1 MRVMNRIIINVNDF
15 QKRAAI
21 IEDDK
26 VVEIFNERND
36 ESNIIKNIYKGKVAN
51 VLPGMESAFVDIGL
65 EKNSFLYVDDLRE
78 FEEKYLNG
86 IVNSNKAIEELL
98 TVGDKVV
105 VQVLSVPRGNKGAR
119 VTTNFTIPGKY
130 LVLMPNNDHL
140 AISKKIKDEDER
152 ARLQEIFEEIKP
164 AKMGVIIRTAAQG
177 KSVYHFE
184 KEISYLVKKWEDIE
198 KKIAKAKI
206 GEVLYNDNSI
216 VTTILR
222 DILSNDIDELIVDNE
237 EVYWEIIDYINAFSE
252 NNFKTKVKLFDEN
265 RDIFDEYNVNKEI
278 EKALDKNVWLDCG
291 GYLVI
296 EKTEALVSIDVN
308 TGKNTGSFNLE
319 KTVLNTNLDAAR
331 EIPKQLRLRNL
342 SGIIIIDFI
351 VMKLQEDKDLVLQQ
365 LDAELKKDRT
375 KNNIVH
381 FTDLG
386 LVEMTRKRVGRN
398 LSYFYEEECPT
409 CHGKGKVK
417 SVDSIIEDIIKDFKK
432 VAEDKD
438 IKKIKIISS
447 KRVINK
453 IKEIYY
459 DIMIDY
465 LKNRGKEL
473 SLSSE
478 EINNITGYDIFL
490 EK

>member
-1 MRVMNRIIINVNDF
+1 MNRIIINVNNF

-21 IEDDK
+21 IEEGR
-26 VVEIFNERND
+26 VVEVLTERED
-36 ESNIIKNIYKGKVAN
+36 ESNIIKNIYKGRVAN

-65 EKNSFLYVDDLRE
+65 EKNSFLFVDDLRE

-86 IVNSNKAIEELL
+86 IVNSGKPIEDLL

-105 VQVLSVPRGNKGAR
+105 VQVLNVPRGTKGAR

-130 LVLMPNNDHL
+130 LVLMPNSDHI
-140 AISKKIKDEDER
+140 AISKKIKDEAER

-222 DILSNDIDELIVDNE
+222 DILSNDIDELVVDNE

-278 EKALDKNVWLDCG
+278 QKALDKNVWLDCG

-351 VMKLQEDKDLVLQQ
+351 DMKLQEDKELVLQQ
-365 LDAELKKDRT
+365 LDAELKRDRI

-432 VAEDKD
+432 VAEEKD
-438 IKKIKIISS
+438 IKYVKIASS

-459 DIMIDY
+459 DIMVDY
-465 LKNRGKEL
+465 LKSRGKEL

>member
-1 MRVMNRIIINVNDF
+1 MNRIIINVNNF

-21 IEDDK
+21 IEEGR
-26 VVEIFNERND
+26 VVEVLTERED
-36 ESNIIKNIYKGKVAN
+36 ESNIIKNIYKGRVAN

-65 EKNSFLYVDDLRE
+65 EKNSFLFVDDLRE

-86 IVNSNKAIEELL
+86 IVNSGKPIEDLL

-105 VQVLSVPRGNKGAR
+105 VQVLNVPRGTKGAR

-130 LVLMPNNDHL
+130 LVLMPNSDHI

-222 DILSNDIDELIVDNE
+222 DILSNDIDELVVDNE

-278 EKALDKNVWLDCG
+278 QKALDKNVWLDCG

-331 EIPKQLRLRNL
+331 EI
-342 SGIIIIDFI
+342 
-351 VMKLQEDKDLVLQQ
+351 
-365 LDAELKKDRT
+365 
-375 KNNIVH
+375 
-381 FTDLG
+381 
-386 LVEMTRKRVGRN
+386 
-398 LSYFYEEECPT
+398 
-409 CHGKGKVK
+409 
-417 SVDSIIEDIIKDFKK
+417 
-432 VAEDKD
+432 
-438 IKKIKIISS
+438 
-447 KRVINK
+447 
-453 IKEIYY
+453 
-459 DIMIDY
+459 
-465 LKNRGKEL
+465 
-473 SLSSE
+473 
-478 EINNITGYDIFL
+478 
-490 EK
+490 

>member
-1 MRVMNRIIINVNDF
+1 MNRIIINVNNF

-21 IEDDK
+21 IEEGR
-26 VVEIFNERND
+26 VVEVLTERED
-36 ESNIIKNIYKGKVAN
+36 ESNIIKNIYKGRVAN

-65 EKNSFLYVDDLRE
+65 EKNSFLFVDDLRE

-86 IVNSNKAIEELL
+86 IVNSGKPIEDLL

-105 VQVLSVPRGNKGAR
+105 VQVLNVPRGTKGAR

-130 LVLMPNNDHL
+130 LVLMPNSDHI

-152 ARLQEIFEEIKP
+152 ARFQEIFEEIKP

-222 DILSNDIDELIVDNE
+222 DILSNDIDELVVDNE

-252 NNFKTKVKLFDEN
+252 NNFRTKVKLFDEN

-278 EKALDKNVWLDCG
+278 QKALDKNVWLDCG

-351 VMKLQEDKDLVLQQ
+351 DMKLQEDKDLVLQQ

-398 LSYFYEEECPT
+398 LSYFYEEECPM
-409 CHGKGKVK
+409 CHGKGKIK
-417 SVDSIIEDIIKDFKK
+417 SVDSIIEDVIKDFKK
-432 VAEDKD
+432 AAEEKD
-438 IKKIKIISS
+438 IKKIKITSS

-459 DIMIDY
+459 DIMTDY
-465 LKNRGKEL
+465 LKSRGKEL

>member
-1 MRVMNRIIINVNDF
+1 MNRIIINVNNF

-21 IEDDK
+21 IEEGR
-26 VVEIFNERND
+26 VVEVLTERED
-36 ESNIIKNIYKGKVAN
+36 ESNIIKNIYKGRVAN

-65 EKNSFLYVDDLRE
+65 EKNSFLFVDDLRE

-86 IVNSNKAIEELL
+86 IVNSGKPIEDLL

-105 VQVLSVPRGNKGAR
+105 VQVLNVPRGTKGAR

-130 LVLMPNNDHL
+130 LVLMPNSDHI

-222 DILSNDIDELIVDNE
+222 DILSNDIDELVVDNE

-252 NNFKTKVKLFDEN
+252 NNFRTKVKLFDEN

-278 EKALDKNVWLDCG
+278 QKALDKNVWLDCG

-351 VMKLQEDKDLVLQQ
+351 DMKLQEDKDLVLQQ

-398 LSYFYEEECPT
+398 LSYFYEEECLM
-409 CHGKGKVK
+409 CHGKGKIK
-417 SVDSIIEDIIKDFKK
+417 SVDSIIEDVIKDFKK
-432 VAEDKD
+432 AAEEKD
-438 IKKIKIISS
+438 IKKIKITSS

-459 DIMIDY
+459 DIMTDY
-465 LKNRGKEL
+465 LKSRGKEL

>member
-1 MRVMNRIIINVNDF
+1 MNKIIINVNNF

-21 IEDDK
+21 IEDGR
-26 VVEIFNERND
+26 VVEVLTERED
-36 ESNIIKNIYKGKVAN
+36 ESNIIKNIYKGRVAN

-65 EKNSFLYVDDLRE
+65 EKNSFLFVDDLRE

-86 IVNSNKAIEELL
+86 IVNSGKPIEDLL
-98 TVGDKVV
+98 NVGDKVV
-105 VQVLSVPRGNKGAR
+105 VQVLNVPRGTKGAR

-130 LVLMPNNDHL
+130 LVLMPNSDHI

-164 AKMGVIIRTAAQG
+164 PKMGVIIRTAAQG
-177 KSVYHFE
+177 KSIYNFE
-184 KEISYLVKKWEDIE
+184 REISYLVKKWEDIE
-198 KKIAKAKI
+198 KKISKAKV
-206 GEVLYNDNSI
+206 GDVLYNDNNV
-216 VTTILR
+216 VTTVLR
-222 DILSNDIDELIVDNE
+222 DILSNEIDELVVDNE

-252 NNFKTKVKLFDEN
+252 NNFKAKVKLFDEN
-265 RDIFDEYNVNKEI
+265 RDIFEEYNINREI
-278 EKALDKNVWLDCG
+278 EKALDKVAWLDCE

-308 TGKNTGSFNLE
+308 TGKNTGSLNLE

-351 VMKLQEDKDLVLQQ
+351 DMKLQEDKDLVLQQ

-398 LSYFYEEECPT
+398 LSYFYEEECPR

-417 SVDSIIEDIIKDFKK
+417 SVDAIIENIIKDFKE
-432 VAEDKD
+432 VAQEKD
-438 IKKIKIISS
+438 IKKISIKSS
-447 KRVINK
+447 NRVINK
-453 IKEIYY
+453 IKEVYY
-459 DIMIDY
+459 DIMTEF
-465 LKNRGKEL
+465 LKSRGKEL

-478 EINNITGYDIFL
+478 EINNINGYDIFL

>member
-1 MRVMNRIIINVNDF
+1 MNRIIINVNNF

-21 IEDDK
+21 IEEGR
-26 VVEIFNERND
+26 VVEVLTERED
-36 ESNIIKNIYKGKVAN
+36 ESNIIKNIYKGRVAN

-65 EKNSFLYVDDLRE
+65 EKNSFLFVDDLRE

-86 IVNSNKAIEELL
+86 IVNSGKPIEDLL

-105 VQVLSVPRGNKGAR
+105 VQVLNVPRGTKGAR

-130 LVLMPNNDHL
+130 LVLMPNSDHI

-222 DILSNDIDELIVDNE
+222 DILSNDIDELVVDNE

-278 EKALDKNVWLDCG
+278 QKALDKNVWLDCG

-308 TGKNTGSFNLE
+308 TGKNTGSYNLE
-319 KTVLNTNLDAAR
+319 ETVVNTNVEAAR
-331 EIPKQLRLRNL
+331 EIPRQLRLRNFG
-342 SGIIIIDFI
+342 GIIIIDFI
-351 VMKLQEDKDLVLQQ
+351 DMRVEEDKVRVIEELEKNLQ
-365 LDAELKKDRT
+365 KDRI

-386 LVEMTRKRVGRN
+386 LVEMTRKRTGKPLAYYYQEV
-398 LSYFYEEECPT
+398 CPYCNGT
-409 CHGKGKVK
+409 GKVK
-417 SVDSIIEDIIKDFKK
+417 SQDALVHEL
-432 VAEDKD
+432 
-438 IKKIKIISS
+438 
-447 KRVINK
+447 
-453 IKEIYY
+453 IKEIKLSSDDRDISKIKVVLSKRLKDSFTEVYF
-459 DIMIDY
+459 DIMREY
-465 LKNRGKEL
+465 LKNKGKSIEL
-473 SLSSE
+473 E
-478 EINNITGYDIFL
+478 VGINNDTQYEIIL
-490 EK
+490 VK

>member
-1 MRVMNRIIINVNDF
+1 MNRIIINVNNF

-21 IEDDK
+21 IEEGR
-26 VVEIFNERND
+26 VVEVLTERED
-36 ESNIIKNIYKGKVAN
+36 ESNIIKNIYKGRVAN

-65 EKNSFLYVDDLRE
+65 EKNSFLFVDDLRE

-86 IVNSNKAIEELL
+86 IVNSGKPIEDLL

-105 VQVLSVPRGNKGAR
+105 VQVLNVPRGTKGAR

-130 LVLMPNNDHL
+130 LVLMPNSDHI
-140 AISKKIKDEDER
+140 AISKKIKDEAER

-222 DILSNDIDELIVDNE
+222 DILSNDIDELVVDNE

-252 NNFKTKVKLFDEN
+252 NNFRTKVKLFDEN

-278 EKALDKNVWLDCG
+278 QKALDKNVWLDCG

-351 VMKLQEDKDLVLQQ
+351 DMKFQEDKDLVLQQ

-432 VAEDKD
+432 VAEEKD
-438 IKKIKIISS
+438 IKYVKIASS

-459 DIMIDY
+459 DIMVDY
-465 LKNRGKEL
+465 LKSRGKEL

>member
-1 MRVMNRIIINVNDF
+1 MNRIIINVNNF

-21 IEDDK
+21 IEEGR
-26 VVEIFNERND
+26 VVEVLTERED
-36 ESNIIKNIYKGKVAN
+36 ESNIIKNIYKGRVAN

-65 EKNSFLYVDDLRE
+65 EKNSFLFVDDLRE

-86 IVNSNKAIEELL
+86 IVNSGKPIEDLL

-105 VQVLSVPRGNKGAR
+105 VQVLNVPRGTKGAR

-130 LVLMPNNDHL
+130 LVLMPNSDHI
-140 AISKKIKDEDER
+140 AISKKIKDEAER

-222 DILSNDIDELIVDNE
+222 DILSNDIDELVVDNE

-252 NNFKTKVKLFDEN
+252 NNFKTKVKLFDDN

-278 EKALDKNVWLDCG
+278 QKALDKNVWLDCG

-351 VMKLQEDKDLVLQQ
+351 DMKFQEDKDLVLQQ

-398 LSYFYEEECPT
+398 LSYFYEEECPM
-409 CHGKGKVK
+409 CHGKGKIK
-417 SVDSIIEDIIKDFKK
+417 SVDSIIEDVIKDFKK
-432 VAEDKD
+432 AAEEKD
-438 IKKIKIISS
+438 IKKIKITSS

-459 DIMIDY
+459 DIMTDY
-465 LKNRGKEL
+465 LKSRGKEL

-490 EK
+490 KK

>member
-1 MRVMNRIIINVNDF
+1 MNRIIINVNNF

-21 IEDDK
+21 IEEGR
-26 VVEIFNERND
+26 VVEVLTERED
-36 ESNIIKNIYKGKVAN
+36 ESNIIKNIYKGRVTN

-65 EKNSFLYVDDLRE
+65 EKNSFLFVDDLRE

-86 IVNSNKAIEELL
+86 IVNSGKPIEDLL

-105 VQVLSVPRGNKGAR
+105 VQVLNVPRGTKGAR

-130 LVLMPNNDHL
+130 LVLMPNSDHI

-222 DILSNDIDELIVDNE
+222 DILSNDIDELVVDNE

-252 NNFKTKVKLFDEN
+252 NNFRTKVKLFDEN

-278 EKALDKNVWLDCG
+278 QKALDKNVWLDCG

-351 VMKLQEDKDLVLQQ
+351 DMKLQEDKDLVLQQ

-398 LSYFYEEECPT
+398 LSYFYEEECPM
-409 CHGKGKVK
+409 CHGKGKIK
-417 SVDSIIEDIIKDFKK
+417 SVDSIIEDVIKDFKK
-432 VAEDKD
+432 AAEEKD
-438 IKKIKIISS
+438 IKKIKITSS
-447 KRVINK
+447 KRVINR

-459 DIMIDY
+459 DIMTDY
-465 LKNRGKEL
+465 LKSRGKEL

>member
-1 MRVMNRIIINVNDF
+1 MNRIIINVNNF

-21 IEDDK
+21 IEEGR
-26 VVEIFNERND
+26 VVEVLTERED
-36 ESNIIKNIYKGKVAN
+36 ESNIIKNIYKGRVAN

-65 EKNSFLYVDDLRE
+65 EKNSFLFVDDLRE

-86 IVNSNKAIEELL
+86 IVNSRKPIEDLL

-105 VQVLSVPRGNKGAR
+105 VQVLNVPRGTKGAR

-130 LVLMPNNDHL
+130 LVLMPNSDHI

-222 DILSNDIDELIVDNE
+222 DILSNDIDELVVDNE

-278 EKALDKNVWLDCG
+278 QKALDKNVWLDCG

-351 VMKLQEDKDLVLQQ
+351 DMKLQEDKDLVLQQ

-398 LSYFYEEECPT
+398 LSYFYEEECPM
-409 CHGKGKVK
+409 CHGKGKIK
-417 SVDSIIEDIIKDFKK
+417 SVDSIIEDVIKDFKK
-432 VAEDKD
+432 AAEEKD
-438 IKKIKIISS
+438 IKKIKITSS

-459 DIMIDY
+459 DIMTDY
-465 LKNRGKEL
+465 LKSRGKEL

>member
-1 MRVMNRIIINVNDF
+1 MNRIIINVNNF

-21 IEDDK
+21 IEEGR
-26 VVEIFNERND
+26 VVEVLTERED
-36 ESNIIKNIYKGKVAN
+36 ESNIIKNIYKGRVAN

-65 EKNSFLYVDDLRE
+65 EKNSFLFVDDLRE

-86 IVNSNKAIEELL
+86 IVNSGKPIEDLL

-105 VQVLSVPRGNKGAR
+105 VQVLNVPRGTKGAR

-130 LVLMPNNDHL
+130 LVLMPNSDHI

-222 DILSNDIDELIVDNE
+222 DILSNDIDELVVDNE

-252 NNFKTKVKLFDEN
+252 NNFRTKVKLFDEN

-278 EKALDKNVWLDCG
+278 QKALDKNVWLDCG

-351 VMKLQEDKDLVLQQ
+351 DMKLQEDKDLVLQQ

-398 LSYFYEEECPT
+398 LSYFYEEECPM
-409 CHGKGKVK
+409 CHGKGKIK

-432 VAEDKD
+432 AAEEKD
-438 IKKIKIISS
+438 IKKIKITSS

-459 DIMIDY
+459 DIMADY
-465 LKNRGKEL
+465 LKSRGKEL

-478 EINNITGYDIFL
+478 EINNTTGYDIFL

>member
-1 MRVMNRIIINVNDF
+1 MNKIVISVNDF
-15 QKRAAI
+15 QRRAAI
-21 IEDDK
+21 LEDEK

-86 IVNSNKAIEELL
+86 IVNSNKPIEDLL
-98 TVGDKVV
+98 TVGDQVV

-140 AISKKIKDEDER
+140 AISKKIKDESER
-152 ARLQEIFEEIKP
+152 KRLEEIFKEIKP

-177 KSVYHFE
+177 KSIHHFE
-184 KEISYLVKKWEDIE
+184 REMVYLVKRWEEIE
-198 KKIAKAKI
+198 KRIKKAKT
-206 GEVLYNDNSI
+206 GELLYNDNDI

-222 DILSNDIDELIVDNE
+222 DVLNNTIDELIVDNE
-237 EVYWEIIDYINAFSE
+237 KVYLDIIDYINTFSE
-252 NNFKTKVKLFDEN
+252 NNISTRIKLYTKNK
-265 RDIFDEYNVNKEI
+265 DIFQEYGVDAEI
-278 EKALDKNVWLDCG
+278 ERALQKEVWLDCG

-308 TGKNTGSFNLE
+308 TGKNTGSYNLE
-319 KTVLNTNLDAAR
+319 RTVLNTNLEAAR
-331 EIPKQLRLRNL
+331 EIPRQLRLRNL

-351 VMKLQEDKDLVLQQ
+351 DMKLQEDKDLVIQQ
-365 LDAELKKDRT
+365 LDAELQRDRI

-386 LVEMTRKRVGRN
+386 LIEMTRKRVGRT
-398 LSYFYEEECPT
+398 LSYFYEKECPI
-409 CHGKGKVK
+409 CNGKGKVK
-417 SVDSIIEDIIKDFKK
+417 SNEAIVLDILR
-432 VAEDKD
+432 D
-438 IKKIKIISS
+438 IKQVATEKDVNKIYIQTKKEI
-447 KRVINK
+447 
-453 IKEIYY
+453 IKEIKNSYFDMISEYLKARKKQFILEEKDILNY
-459 DIMIDY
+459 DIS
-465 LKNRGKEL
+465 LGK
-473 SLSSE
+473 
-478 EINNITGYDIFL
+478 
-490 EK
+490 

>member
-1 MRVMNRIIINVNDF
+1 MNRIIINVNNF

-21 IEDDK
+21 IEEGR
-26 VVEIFNERND
+26 VVEVLTERED
-36 ESNIIKNIYKGKVAN
+36 ESNIIKNIYKGRVAN

-65 EKNSFLYVDDLRE
+65 EKNSFLFVDDLRE

-86 IVNSNKAIEELL
+86 IVNSGKPIEDLL

-105 VQVLSVPRGNKGAR
+105 VQVLNVPRGTKGAR

-130 LVLMPNNDHL
+130 LVLMPNSDHI

-222 DILSNDIDELIVDNE
+222 DILSNDIDELVVDNE

-278 EKALDKNVWLDCG
+278 QKALDKNVWLDCG

-351 VMKLQEDKDLVLQQ
+351 DMKLQEDKDLVLQQ

-398 LSYFYEEECPT
+398 LSYFYEEECPM
-409 CHGKGKVK
+409 CHGKGKIK
-417 SVDSIIEDIIKDFKK
+417 SVDSIIEDVIKDFKK
-432 VAEDKD
+432 AAEEKD
-438 IKKIKIISS
+438 IKKIKITSS

-459 DIMIDY
+459 DIMTDY
-465 LKNRGKEL
+465 LKSRGKEL

-478 EINNITGYDIFL
+478 EISNITGYDIFL

>member
-1 MRVMNRIIINVNDF
+1 MNRIIINVNNF

-21 IEDDK
+21 IEEGR
-26 VVEIFNERND
+26 VVEVLTERED
-36 ESNIIKNIYKGKVAN
+36 ESNIIKNIYKGRVAN

-65 EKNSFLYVDDLRE
+65 EKNSFLFVDDLRE

-86 IVNSNKAIEELL
+86 IVNSGKPIEDLL

-105 VQVLSVPRGNKGAR
+105 VQVLNVPRGTKGAR

-130 LVLMPNNDHL
+130 LVLMPNSDHI

-222 DILSNDIDELIVDNE
+222 DILSNDIDELVVDNE

-252 NNFKTKVKLFDEN
+252 NNFRTKVKLFDEN

-278 EKALDKNVWLDCG
+278 QKALDKNVWLDCG

-296 EKTEALVSIDVN
+296 EKTEALVSIDIN

-351 VMKLQEDKDLVLQQ
+351 DMKLQEDKDLVLQQ

-398 LSYFYEEECPT
+398 LSYFYEEECPM
-409 CHGKGKVK
+409 CHGKGKIK

-432 VAEDKD
+432 AAEEKD
-438 IKKIKIISS
+438 IKKIKITSS

-459 DIMIDY
+459 DIMADY
-465 LKNRGKEL
+465 LKSRGKEL

>member
-1 MRVMNRIIINVNDF
+1 MNRIIINVNNF

-21 IEDDK
+21 IEEGR
-26 VVEIFNERND
+26 VVEVLTERED
-36 ESNIIKNIYKGKVAN
+36 ESNIIKNIYKGRVAN

-65 EKNSFLYVDDLRE
+65 EKNSFLFVDDLRE

-86 IVNSNKAIEELL
+86 IVNSGKPIEDLL

-105 VQVLSVPRGNKGAR
+105 VQVLNVPRGTKGAR

-130 LVLMPNNDHL
+130 LVLMPNSDHI
-140 AISKKIKDEDER
+140 AISKKIKDEAER
-152 ARLQEIFEEIKP
+152 TRLQEIFEEIKP

-222 DILSNDIDELIVDNE
+222 DILSNDIDELVVDNE

-278 EKALDKNVWLDCG
+278 QKALDKNVWLDCG

-351 VMKLQEDKDLVLQQ
+351 DMKLQEDKDLVLQQ

-398 LSYFYEEECPT
+398 LSYFYEEECPM
-409 CHGKGKVK
+409 CHGKGKIK
-417 SVDSIIEDIIKDFKK
+417 SVDSIIEDVIKDFKK
-432 VAEDKD
+432 AAEEKD
-438 IKKIKIISS
+438 IKKIKITSS

-459 DIMIDY
+459 DIMTDY
-465 LKNRGKEL
+465 LKSRGKEL

>member
-1 MRVMNRIIINVNDF
+1 MNRIIINVNNF

-21 IEDDK
+21 IEEGR
-26 VVEIFNERND
+26 VVEVLTERED
-36 ESNIIKNIYKGKVAN
+36 ESNIIKNIYKGRVAN

-65 EKNSFLYVDDLRE
+65 EKNSFLFVDDLRE

-86 IVNSNKAIEELL
+86 IVNSGKPIEELL

-105 VQVLSVPRGNKGAR
+105 VQVLNVPRGTKGAR

-130 LVLMPNNDHL
+130 LVLMPNSDHI

-222 DILSNDIDELIVDNE
+222 DILSNDIDELVVDNE

-278 EKALDKNVWLDCG
+278 QKALDKNVWLDCG

-351 VMKLQEDKDLVLQQ
+351 DMKLQEDKDLVLQQ

-398 LSYFYEEECPT
+398 LSYFYEEECPM
-409 CHGKGKVK
+409 CHGKGKIK
-417 SVDSIIEDIIKDFKK
+417 SVDSIIEDVIKDFKK
-432 VAEDKD
+432 AAEEKD
-438 IKKIKIISS
+438 IKKIKITSS

-459 DIMIDY
+459 DIMTDY
-465 LKNRGKEL
+465 LKSRGKEL